1 MVRRILEARRSSRVA
16 LLGPVPSWVN
26 GRVEAAALDLSVRGV
41 RLEHREVMRPGQV
54 YTLQFHLPASPLPQP
69 LVARVVWSW
78 VHRFEPG
85 REPALVFHSGL
96 EFLELP
102 AASREALT
110 ALLADVEQQ
119 MAAPR
124 LASAGPTSLDGA
136 PAREGERP

>member
-1 MVRRILEARRSSRVA
+1 MQPAQPRDHDQAALRSSWEVRMVRRILEARRSSRVA

-78 VHRFEPG
+78 VH
-85 REPALVFHSGL
+85 
-96 EFLELP
+96 
-102 AASREALT
+102 
-110 ALLADVEQQ
+110 
-119 MAAPR
+119 
-124 LASAGPTSLDGA
+124 
-136 PAREGERP
+136 